1 APGRPD
7 APSRPPFVVP
17 TLCFF
22 LSGVTGLVYQVVWL
36 RMLVLILG
44 HTVQAVTTVVAAF
57 MAGLALGSFLW
68 GRRAGQAR
76 HPLRQYGWL
85 EIGIGIYGA
94 LMPALLW
101 LVPLLNVDLR
111 QQLGASTFGTVQ
123 FLGMFGL
130 LLVPTALMGGP

>member
-1 APGRPD
+1 MDRVSRAVGWSGTMGKRGRPPTPAPGRPD
-7 APSRPPFVVP
+7 AAPRAPFVVP
-17 TLCFF
+17 ALCFF

-76 HPLRQYGWL
+76 HPLRGYGWL
-85 EIGIGIYGA
+85 EIG
-94 LMPALLW
+94 L
-101 LVPLLNVDLR
+101 
-111 QQLGASTFGTVQ
+111 
-123 FLGMFGL
+123 
-130 LLVPTALMGGP
+130 